1 MSNVALIRFVCL
13 AVFLVRSF
21 NFCLL
26 YLFIYFVLP
35 YKAKKVAHTRLPS
48 VGFRS

>member
-1 MSNVALIRFVCL
+1 MPNVALISFACL

-26 YLFIYFVLP
+26 YLFMYFVLP
-35 YKAKKVAHTRLPS
+35 HEVVK
-48 VGFRS
+48 